1 VQKFITKRW
10 NPNNVDRT
18 LRNSTELKLGREQK
32 RSRYKEVDWMSISPP
47 ESFTTF
53 RKLSELGEQIE
64 ATTKRLKKMHLAGE
78 FLAIISLEEVEAAA
92 LLLIGQSFPRTSQ
105 RTLDLD
111 WSALYQILQELLNP
125 PPNVISQIF
134 RETGDIG
141 EVVRRIYQKSSGIR
155 QTTLFS
161 TPLTILDVYQ
171 TFVAIAD
178 IKGSGSRKRKVTL
191 LRSLFIRATP
201 LEAKYL
207 TKLLF
212 RDQRIGF
219 SEGLMES
226 TIARKYKLPLEL
238 VQRANMLRGNVGEVA
253 LIARAEGE
261 EGLQKVKLR
270 PFTPLLPMLAARATD
285 LDDTFQQ
292 YDGEWAFEMK
302 LDGARVQIHM
312 QENDGTKE
320 TQIYSRR
327 LTDVTKSLPDVVNL
341 VEQEIN
347 AYSCIVEGEVMALG
361 PDGRPLPFQHLMR
374 RFRRVRDVEVMVA
387 EIPVT
392 LFLFD
397 LLMLND
403 EVLID
408 SSYRIRRER
417 LSSVRGSIPLVSQIV
432 TRDSDEATR
441 FFQKSIQEGHEGFIA
456 KRLDSPYK
464 PGSRGKLWLKI
475 KQTMETLDLV
485 IIAAEWGTGRR
496 HKWLSDYHLGARDPE
511 TGDFQMLGKTFKGL
525 TDAEFEEIT
534 QRLLELKIDQPSR
547 IVVVQPQ
554 IVVEVDYDEIQ
565 RSPRYS
571 SGMALRFA
579 RIKRIRYDKT
589 PNEADTIQRVRS
601 LFNSQFN
608 LIGGKSPSDR
618 WGMKAA
624 SFI

>member
-1 VQKFITKRW
+1 M
-10 NPNNVDRT
+10 
-18 LRNSTELKLGREQK
+18 
-32 RSRYKEVDWMSISPP
+32 MSLSPT

-53 RKLSELGEQIE
+53 QKLSELGEQIE

-78 FLAIISLEEVEAAA
+78 FLDIISLEEIEAAS
-92 LLLIGQSFPRTSQ
+92 LMLIGQPFPRTSQ

-111 WSALYQILQELLNP
+111 WSALSQILQELLNP
-125 PPNVISQIF
+125 PANTISQIF

-141 EVVRRIYQKSSGIR
+141 EVVRRIYHNSNGIR

-161 TPLTILDVYQ
+161 TPLTVLEVYK
-171 TFVAIAD
+171 TFTAIAD
-178 IKGSGSRKRKVTL
+178 IKGSGSRKRKMTL

-219 SEGLMES
+219 SSGLLES
-226 TIARKYKLPLEL
+226 TLARKYKLPLEL

-253 LIARAEGE
+253 RIAREKGA
-261 EGLQKVKLR
+261 EGLQKVRLR
-270 PFTPLLPMLAARATD
+270 PFTPFLPMLATRAND
-285 LDDTFQQ
+285 IDDALQQ

-302 LDGARVQIHM
+302 LDGARVQIHI
-312 QENDGTKE
+312 QRNNGTIE
-320 TQIYSRR
+320 TRIYSRR
-327 LTDVTKSLPDVVNL
+327 LTDVTKSLPDVVSL

-347 AYSCIVEGEVMALG
+347 VSSCIIEGEVMALG
-361 PDGRPLPFQHLMR
+361 SDGRPLPFQHLMR
-374 RFRRVRDVEVMVA
+374 RFRRVRDIEAMVA
-387 EIPVT
+387 QIPVT

-408 SSYRIRRER
+408 SSYRIRRDK
-417 LSSVRGSIPLVSQIV
+417 LSSIRGSIPLVSQIV
-432 TRDSDEATR
+432 TRDSEVAR
-441 FFQKSIQEGHEGFIA
+441 QFFQKSIQEGHEGLIA
-456 KRLDSPYK
+456 KRLDSPYR

-511 TGDFQMLGKTFKGL
+511 NGDFQMLGKTFKGL

-534 QRLLELKIDQPSR
+534 QRLLELKIDQPGR

-554 IVVEVDYDEIQ
+554 IVVEVEYDEIQ

-601 LFNSQFN
+601 LFESQFKRKAQSDD
-608 LIGGKSPSDR
+608 IGR
-618 WGMKAA
+618 T
-624 SFI
+624 SFSE

>member
-1 VQKFITKRW
+1 
-10 NPNNVDRT
+10 
-18 LRNSTELKLGREQK
+18 
-32 RSRYKEVDWMSISPP
+32 MSISSKDP
-47 ESFTTF
+47 STTF
-53 RKLSELGEQIE
+53 QKLSELGEQIE
-64 ATTKRLKKMHLAGE
+64 ATTKRLKKMYLAGE
-78 FLAIISLEEVEAAA
+78 FLDSISLEEVEATS
-92 LLLIGQSFPRTSQ
+92 LLLIGQPFPRTSQ
-105 RTLDLD
+105 RILDLD
-111 WSALYQILQELLNP
+111 WSALSQILQELLSP
-125 PPNVISQIF
+125 PANTISQIF

-141 EVVRRIYQKSSGIR
+141 EVVRRIYQNSNGVR

-161 TPLTILDVYQ
+161 TPLTILEVYQ
-171 TFVAIAD
+171 TFTAIAD
-178 IKGSGSRKRKVTL
+178 IKGSGSRKRKMTL
-191 LRSLFIRATP
+191 LRSLFTRATP

-219 SEGLMES
+219 SEGMLES
-226 TIARKYKLPLEL
+226 AIARKYKLALEL
-238 VQRANMLRGNVGEVA
+238 VQRANMLRGNIGEVA
-253 LIARAEGE
+253 RIARENVA

-285 LDDTFQQ
+285 TNEVLQQ
-292 YDGEWAFEMK
+292 DDGEWAFEMK
-302 LDGARVQIHM
+302 LDGARVQIHIKRDN
-312 QENDGTKE
+312 EATDTR
-320 TQIYSRR
+320 IYSRR
-327 LTDVTKSLPDVVNL
+327 LTDVTKSLPDIVSL

-347 AYSCIVEGEVMALG
+347 VFSCILEGEVMALG
-361 PDGRPLPFQHLMR
+361 SDGRPLPFQHLMR
-374 RFRRVRDVEVMVA
+374 RFRRVRDVEAMVA
-387 EIPVT
+387 EISVT

-397 LLMLND
+397 LLMLDD

-417 LSSVRGSIPLVSQIV
+417 LSSVCGSIPIVSQIV
-432 TRDSDEATR
+432 TREPLEATQ
-441 FFQKSIQEGHEGFIA
+441 FFQKSIQEGHEGLIA

-464 PGSRGKLWLKI
+464 PSSRGKLWLKI

-554 IVVEVDYDEIQ
+554 IVVEVEYDEIQ

-579 RIKRIRYDKT
+579 RIKRIRYDMT

-601 LFNSQFN
+601 LFDSQFKR
-608 LIGGKSPSDR
+608 KSQSDEVGR
-618 WGMKAA
+618 T
-624 SFI
+624 SSSE

>member
-1 VQKFITKRW
+1 MTKTSSGSSTSFQKLAEI
-10 NPNNVDRT
+10 
-18 LRNSTELKLGREQK
+18 
-32 RSRYKEVDWMSISPP
+32 
-47 ESFTTF
+47 
-53 RKLSELGEQIE
+53 GEQIE
-64 ATTKRLKKMHLAGE
+64 ATTKRLKKMYLAGE
-78 FLAIISLEEVEAAA
+78 FLAIISLEEVESAS
-92 LLLIGQSFPRTSQ
+92 LLLIGQPFPRTSQ

-111 WSALYQILQELLNP
+111 WSALSQILQELLSP
-125 PPNVISQIF
+125 PANTISQIF

-141 EVVRRIYQKSSGIR
+141 EVVRRIYQNSSGTR

-161 TPLTILDVYQ
+161 TPLTILEVYQ
-171 TFVAIAD
+171 TFIAIAD
-178 IKGSGSRKRKVTL
+178 IKGSGSRKRKMTL
-191 LRSLFIRATP
+191 LRSLFTRATP

-219 SEGLMES
+219 SEGMLES

-238 VQRANMLRGNVGEVA
+238 VQRANMFRGNVSEIA
-253 LIARAEGE
+253 RIARAEGA

-270 PFTPLLPMLAARATD
+270 AFTSFLPMLATRAND
-285 LDDTFQQ
+285 IEDALKQ

-302 LDGARVQIHM
+302 LDGARVQIHI
-312 QENDGTKE
+312 QRNTGGTE
-320 TQIYSRR
+320 TRIYSRR
-327 LTDVTKSLPDVVNL
+327 LTDVTKSLPDVVSL
-341 VEQEIN
+341 VEKEIN
-347 AYSCIVEGEVMALG
+347 VSSCIIEGEIMALG

-374 RFRRVRDVEVMVA
+374 RFRRVRNVDAMVMQ
-387 EIPVT
+387 IPVT

-408 SSYRIRRER
+408 SSYKIRREK
-417 LSSVRGSIPLVSQIV
+417 LSSIRGSIPLVSQIV
-432 TRDSDEATR
+432 TRDSDVANY
-441 FFQKSIQEGHEGFIA
+441 FFQKSVQEGHEGLIA
-456 KRLDSPYK
+456 KRLNSPYR

-511 TGDFQMLGKTFKGL
+511 IGDFQMLGKTFKGL

-554 IVVEVDYDEIQ
+554 IVVEVEYDEIQ

-589 PNEADTIQRVRS
+589 PNEADTIQRVQS
-601 LFNSQFN
+601 LFDSQFKRKAQSDE
-608 LIGGKSPSDR
+608 IGRTSS
-618 WGMKAA
+618 
-624 SFI
+624 SE

>member
-1 VQKFITKRW
+1 MPKSSSGS
-10 NPNNVDRT
+10 
-18 LRNSTELKLGREQK
+18 STPFQR
-32 RSRYKEVDWMSISPP
+32 
-47 ESFTTF
+47 
-53 RKLSELGEQIE
+53 LSELGEQIE
-64 ATTKRLKKMHLAGE
+64 ATTKRLKKMDLAGE
-78 FLAIISLEEVEAAA
+78 FLAGISQEEIEASS
-92 LLLIGQSFPRTSQ
+92 LLLIGQPFPRTSQ

-111 WSALYQILQELLNP
+111 WSALSQILQELLSP
-125 PPNVISQIF
+125 PANTISQIF

-141 EVVRRIYQKSSGIR
+141 EVVRRIYQNSNGMR
-155 QTTLFS
+155 QTTLFR
-161 TPLTILDVYQ
+161 TPLNILEVYQ
-171 TFVAIAD
+171 TFTAIAD
-178 IKGSGSRKRKVTL
+178 IKGSGSRKRKMTL
-191 LRSLFIRATP
+191 LRSLFTRATP

-219 SEGLMES
+219 SEGMLES

-238 VQRANMLRGNVGEVA
+238 VQRANMLRGNIGEVA
-253 LIARAEGE
+253 SIAREKGA

-270 PFTPLLPMLAARATD
+270 AFTSFLPMLATRAND
-285 LDDTFQQ
+285 IDDALQQ
-292 YDGEWAFEMK
+292 YDSEWAFEMK
-302 LDGARVQIHM
+302 LDGARVQIHI
-312 QENDGTKE
+312 QRNNGATE
-320 TQIYSRR
+320 TRIYSRR
-327 LTDVTKSLPDVVNL
+327 HTDVTKSLPDVVSL

-347 AYSCIVEGEVMALG
+347 VSNCIIEGEVMALG
-361 PDGRPLPFQHLMR
+361 PDSRPLPFQHLMR
-374 RFRRVRDVEVMVA
+374 RFRRVRDVEAMV
-387 EIPVT
+387 EQIPVT

-408 SSYRIRRER
+408 SSYKIRREK
-417 LSSVRGSIPLVSQIV
+417 LDSIRGSIPLVSQIV
-432 TRDSDEATR
+432 TRDSGVATQ
-441 FFQKSIQEGHEGFIA
+441 FFQKSVQQGHEGLIA
-456 KRLDSPYK
+456 KRLDSPYR

-534 QRLLELKIDQPSR
+534 KRLLELKIDQPSR
-547 IVVVQPQ
+547 VVVVQPQ
-554 IVVEVDYDEIQ
+554 IVVEVEYDEIQ

-589 PNEADTIQRVRS
+589 PNEADTIQRVRL
-601 LFNSQFN
+601 LFDSQFERKA
-608 LIGGKSPSDR
+608 KSDEVGRTNS
-618 WGMKAA
+618 A
-624 SFI
+624 